1 VNELF
6 LGVIA
11 IATLAIAIAQ
21 IGVMVTAGLLAKR
34 IGRLAEQIERDVKPL
49 FAHLNAIGRDASRA
63 TALATAQIERADQ
76 LFADVVGR
84 IDLALNTV
92 QQTLGVPLRE
102 GRAVV
107 AGILAALHAV
117 REMRRNG
124 RTRQGRAE
132 DEDALFI

>member
-1 VNELF
+1 VNDLF

-21 IGVMVTAGLLAKR
+21 IGVLVTAGLLAKR
-34 IGRLAEQIERDVKPL
+34 IARLAEQIERDVKPL
-49 FAHLNAIGRDASRA
+49 FAHVDAIGREASRA
-63 TALATAQIERADQ
+63 AALATAQVERADK
-76 LFADVVGR
+76 LFADLAGR

-92 QQTLGVPLRE
+92 QNALGVPLRE

-107 AGILAALHAV
+107 AGLLAALHAM

-124 RTRQGRAE
+124 RSRQGRPE